1 MSDEILRMKKK
12 KFNPDAFTSILYPVL
27 FGVLI
32 FLLWQFGVLNTLLNT
47 DTNILP
53 SPIRIAGIVAENT
66 VKISENLS
74 ATMTVIII
82 GLAAGSLL
90 GYLAA
95 MFATRF
101 PNFGSGALTMLSIF
115 NAIPIVALAPVFNNW
130 TKDVSSEASVRST
143 VAKILVV
150 TVVCAASMSI
160 NAYRGLTELKPFS
173 LDLMKSYAAD
183 SKTIFKK
190 LRFRNSVPYIFT
202 ALKVSVPTSV
212 ITALVSEY
220 FAEYR
225 AGIGRQIRD
234 SISIAQYSAGWAY
247 IVVAC
252 MIGIAMYIILM
263 IFERIFVKR

>member
-1 MSDEILRMKKK
+1 MSENFIKKK
-12 KFNPDAFTSILYPVL
+12 KISRDSVSSVLYPVL
-27 FGVLI
+27 FGVLV
-32 FLLWQFGVLNTLLNT
+32 FVLWEKGVLNSVLST

-53 SPIRIAGIVAENT
+53 APSRIAGIVSVNSS
-66 VKISENLS
+66 KISENLS
-74 ATMTVIII
+74 ATMTVIFC
-82 GLAAGSLL
+82 GLIFGSVL

-95 MFATRF
+95 LFATRF
-101 PNFGSGALTMLSIF
+101 QNFGKGALTVLSVF

-143 VAKILVV
+143 VAKVLVV

-183 SKTIFKK
+183 NGTIFKK
-190 LRFRNSVPYIFT
+190 LRFQNSIPYIFT
-202 ALKVSVPTSV
+202 ALKVSVPSSV

-225 AGIGRQIRD
+225 MGIGRQIRD
-234 SISIAQYSAGWAY
+234 NISIAQYSAGWAY

-252 MIGIAMYIILM
+252 MIGILMYLVLM
-263 IFERIFVKR
+263 ILEGVAVKRYR

>member
-1 MSDEILRMKKK
+1 MSEKVLKKK
-12 KFNPDAFTSILYPVL
+12 KVSYDSVSSILYPVL
-27 FGVLI
+27 FGILI
-32 FLLWQFGVLNTLLNT
+32 FILWEKGVLNVLLST

-53 SPIRIAGIVAENT
+53 APSRIAGIVSENSS
-66 VKISENLS
+66 KIAENLS
-74 ATMTVIII
+74 ATMTVILW
-82 GLAAGSLL
+82 GLFCGSLF

-95 MFATRF
+95 LFATRF
-101 PNFGSGALTMLSIF
+101 SNFGKGALTVLSVF

-150 TVVCAASMSI
+150 MVVCAASMSI

-183 SKTIFKK
+183 NITVFRK
-190 LRFRNSVPYIFT
+190 LRFHNSIPYIFT
-202 ALKVSVPTSV
+202 ALKVSVPSSV
-212 ITALVSEY
+212 ITTLVSEY

-225 AGIGRQIRD
+225 MGIGRQIRD

-252 MIGIAMYIILM
+252 MIGILMYMVLM
-263 IFERIFVKR
+263 VFEGIAVKRHR